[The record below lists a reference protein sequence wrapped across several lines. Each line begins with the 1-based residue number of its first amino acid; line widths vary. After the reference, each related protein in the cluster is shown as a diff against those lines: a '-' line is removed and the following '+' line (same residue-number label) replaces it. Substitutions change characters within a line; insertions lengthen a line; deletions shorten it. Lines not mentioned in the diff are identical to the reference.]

1 MALLARKTIGV
12 GDKKKMV
19 LDYNDWLDE
28 TETVTA
34 VVLAV
39 SAGPATLTSSIAG
52 DGKTV
57 TIFVQCASCV
67 VATDNPFDVNI
78 TATSSTTQVKHD
90 HVEMNVV
97 TP

>member
-1 MALLARKTIGV
+1 MALLARKVIGV

-28 TETVTA
+28 TETITA
-34 VVLAV
+34 MVFAV
-39 SAGPATLTSSIAG
+39 SAGPATVSYSIAG

-57 TIFVQCASCV
+57 TFFVQCASCV
-67 VATDNPFDVNI
+67 GATSNPFNVTI
-78 TATSSTTQVKHD
+78 EATSSTTQVKHD
-90 HVEMNVV
+90 HVEMNIV